1 MSQKSAK
8 RKKKRKNQLSNP
20 SYSQSRMGEK
30 PQRNHKDSTFCLL
43 FSEPQRAI
51 ELYNAVT
58 GENLPP
64 DTELTYTTLKNAI
77 YIDRN
82 NDLSFVVNDRY
93 LVMSECQS
101 TINMNIP
108 MRCLGYVNRTLEN
121 LAGREGLYGRHLV
134 KFPAPEFYVFY
145 VGMEAWS
152 RKTLRLSE
160 SFLAEP
166 IENSLELV
174 VNLINLNYNKDS
186 EILQRSPS
194 LLGYSKL
201 LYHIQEELGA
211 NGGDLKQAIDTAVK
225 ACMDEGLITD
235 FLHKHSKE
243 VTGML
248 FKEITVEEFA
258 EIRAREAY
266 ADGEKVGYEVGR
278 EEGEKTGLARGAA
291 QEKREIAKKFK
302 DSGISI
308 EVIARN
314 TGLTPEEIES
324 LLQSITK
331 APRVHIHA
339 HTAGLSRT
347 DWIQLR
353 FIALGCTGHYIACQM
368 RDARCVVLW
377 CGFCAARGIGR

>member
-1 MSQKSAK
+1 MDQKSVK
-8 RKKKRKNQLSNP
+8 RKRKRNYQPSNFTQV
-20 SYSQSRMGEK
+20 QSRIGEK

-43 FSEPQRAI
+43 FSEPARAI

-101 TINMNIP
+101 TVNRNIP

-121 LAGREGLYGRHLV
+121 LAGREVLYGRNLV
-134 KFPAPEFYVFY
+134 KFPAPEFCLFY
-145 VGMEAWS
+145 VGKEPWD

-160 SFLAEP
+160 SFLVDP
-166 IENSLELV
+166 KENSLELV
-174 VNLINLNYNKDS
+174 VNLINLSYTETS

-201 LYHIQEELGA
+201 LYHIQEELSA

-225 ACMDEGLITD
+225 ACMDEGLIAD

-248 FKEITVEEFA
+248 FEEITVEEFA

-266 ADGEKVGYEVGR
+266 ADGEKAGR
-278 EEGEKTGLARGAA
+278 AEGEKSGLARGAA
-291 QEKREIAKKFK
+291 QEKREIAKSMKAKGLEFAM
-302 DSGISI
+302 
-308 EVIARN
+308 IAEL
-314 TGLTPEEIES
+314 TGLTPEEIAE
-324 LLQSITK
+324 L
-331 APRVHIHA
+331 
-339 HTAGLSRT
+339 
-347 DWIQLR
+347 
-353 FIALGCTGHYIACQM
+353 
-368 RDARCVVLW
+368 
-377 CGFCAARGIGR
+377 

>member
-1 MSQKSAK
+1 MDQKSVK
-8 RKKKRKNQLSNP
+8 RKRKQNHQPSNFTQV
-20 SYSQSRMGEK
+20 QSRIGEE

-43 FSEPQRAI
+43 FSEPARAI

-101 TINMNIP
+101 TINRNIP
-108 MRCLGYVNRTLEN
+108 MRCLGYVNRILEN
-121 LAGREGLYGRHLV
+121 LAGREVLYGRNLV
-134 KFPAPEFYVFY
+134 KFPAPEFYVFR
-145 VGMEAWS
+145 EAWS

-160 SFLAEP
+160 SFLVEP
-166 IENSLELV
+166 KENSLELV

-201 LYHIQEELGA
+201 LYHIQEELSA
-211 NGGDLKQAIDTAVK
+211 NGGDLKQAIDAAVK
-225 ACMDEGLITD
+225 ACMDEGLIAD

-248 FKEITVEEFA
+248 FEEITVEEFA

-266 ADGEKVGYEVGR
+266 ADGEKAGR
-278 EEGEKTGLARGAA
+278 AEGEKSGLARGAA
-291 QEKREIAKKFK
+291 QEKREIAKTMKAKGLEFAM
-302 DSGISI
+302 
-308 EVIARN
+308 IAEL
-314 TGLTPEEIES
+314 TGLTSEEIAE
-324 LLQSITK
+324 L
-331 APRVHIHA
+331 
-339 HTAGLSRT
+339 
-347 DWIQLR
+347 
-353 FIALGCTGHYIACQM
+353 
-368 RDARCVVLW
+368 
-377 CGFCAARGIGR
+377 

>member
-1 MSQKSAK
+1 MDQKSVK
-8 RKKKRKNQLSNP
+8 RKRKRNHQPSNFTQV
-20 SYSQSRMGEK
+20 QSRIGEK

-101 TINMNIP
+101 TINRNIP

-121 LAGREGLYGRHLV
+121 LAGREVLYGRNLV

-145 VGMEAWS
+145 VGREAWS

-160 SFLAEP
+160 SFLVEP
-166 IENSLELV
+166 KENSLELV

-201 LYHIQEELGA
+201 LYHIQEELSA

-225 ACMDEGLITD
+225 ACMDEGLIAD

-248 FKEITVEEFA
+248 FEEITVEEFA

-266 ADGEKVGYEVGR
+266 ADGEKAGR
-278 EEGEKTGLARGAA
+278 AEGEKSGLARGAA
-291 QEKREIAKKFK
+291 QEKREIAKTMKAK
-302 DSGISI
+302 GL
-308 EVIARN
+308 EIAMIAEL
-314 TGLTPEEIES
+314 TGLTSEEIAE
-324 LLQSITK
+324 L
-331 APRVHIHA
+331 
-339 HTAGLSRT
+339 
-347 DWIQLR
+347 
-353 FIALGCTGHYIACQM
+353 
-368 RDARCVVLW
+368 
-377 CGFCAARGIGR
+377 

>member
-1 MSQKSAK
+1 MDQKSVK
-8 RKKKRKNQLSNP
+8 RKRKRNHQPSNFTQV
-20 SYSQSRMGEK
+20 QSRIGEK

-101 TINMNIP
+101 TINRNIP

-121 LAGREGLYGRHLV
+121 LAGREVLYGRNLV
-134 KFPAPEFYVFY
+134 KFPAPEFYLFY
-145 VGMEAWS
+145 VGKEPWD

-160 SFLAEP
+160 SFLVEP
-166 IENSLELV
+166 KENSLELV
-174 VNLINLNYNKDS
+174 VNLINLSYTETS

-201 LYHIQEELGA
+201 LYHIQEELSA
-211 NGGDLKQAIDTAVK
+211 NGGDLKQAIDAAVK
-225 ACMDEGLITD
+225 ACMDEGLIAD

-248 FKEITVEEFA
+248 FEEITVEEFA

-266 ADGEKVGYEVGR
+266 ADGEKAGYDKGEKAGR
-278 EEGEKTGLARGAA
+278 AEGEKSGLARGAA
-291 QEKREIAKKFK
+291 QEKREIAKTMKAK
-302 DSGISI
+302 GL
-308 EVIARN
+308 EIAMIAEL
-314 TGLTPEEIES
+314 TGLTSEEIAE
-324 LLQSITK
+324 L
-331 APRVHIHA
+331 
-339 HTAGLSRT
+339 
-347 DWIQLR
+347 
-353 FIALGCTGHYIACQM
+353 
-368 RDARCVVLW
+368 
-377 CGFCAARGIGR
+377 

>member
-1 MSQKSAK
+1 MDQKSVK
-8 RKKKRKNQLSNP
+8 RKRKQNHQPSNFTQV
-20 SYSQSRMGEK
+20 QSRIGEK

-43 FSEPQRAI
+43 FSEPARAI

-101 TINMNIP
+101 TINRNIP

-121 LAGREGLYGRHLV
+121 LAGREVLYGRNLV
-134 KFPAPEFYVFY
+134 KFPAPEFYLFY
-145 VGMEAWS
+145 VGKEPWD

-160 SFLAEP
+160 SFLVDP
-166 IENSLELV
+166 KENSLELV
-174 VNLINLNYNKDS
+174 VNLINLSYTETS

-201 LYHIQEELGA
+201 LYHIQEELSA
-211 NGGDLKQAIDTAVK
+211 NGGDLKQAIDAAVK
-225 ACMDEGLITD
+225 ACMDEGLIAD

-248 FKEITVEEFA
+248 FEEITVEEFA

-266 ADGEKVGYEVGR
+266 ADGEKAGYDKGEKAGR
-278 EEGEKTGLARGAA
+278 AEGEKSGLARGAA
-291 QEKREIAKKFK
+291 QEKREIAKSMKAKGLEFAM
-302 DSGISI
+302 
-308 EVIARN
+308 IAEL
-314 TGLTPEEIES
+314 TGLTPEEIAE
-324 LLQSITK
+324 L
-331 APRVHIHA
+331 
-339 HTAGLSRT
+339 
-347 DWIQLR
+347 
-353 FIALGCTGHYIACQM
+353 
-368 RDARCVVLW
+368 
-377 CGFCAARGIGR
+377 

>member
-1 MSQKSAK
+1 MSQKSVK
-8 RKKKRKNQLSNP
+8 SKKRRKDQLSNP
-20 SYSQSRMGEK
+20 IKAQERIQSRMGEK

-82 NDLSFVVNDRY
+82 NDLSFVIKDRY

-101 TINMNIP
+101 TVNMNIP

-121 LAGREGLYGRHLV
+121 LAGREGLYGRNLV
-134 KFPAPEFYVFY
+134 QFPAPEFYLFY
-145 VGMEAWS
+145 VGKETWS

-160 SFLAEP
+160 SFLVEP
-166 IENSLELV
+166 KENSLELV
-174 VNLINLNYNKDS
+174 VNLINLNYTETN

-201 LYHIQEELGA
+201 LYHIQEEMSA
-211 NGGDLKQAIDTAVK
+211 NGGDLKRAIDTAVK
-225 ACMDEGLITD
+225 VCMDEGLIAD

-248 FKEITVEEFA
+248 FNEITVEEFA

-266 ADGEKVGYEVGR
+266 ADGEKAGEAIGYEK
-278 EEGEKTGLARGAA
+278 GEKTGLARGAA

-302 DSGISI
+302 DSGIPI
-308 EVIARN
+308 DVIARN
-314 TGLTPEEIES
+314 TGLTPEEI
-324 LLQSITK
+324 
-331 APRVHIHA
+331 A
-339 HTAGLSRT
+339 
-347 DWIQLR
+347 
-353 FIALGCTGHYIACQM
+353 AL
-368 RDARCVVLW
+368 
-377 CGFCAARGIGR
+377 

>member
-1 MSQKSAK
+1 MDQKSVK
-8 RKKKRKNQLSNP
+8 RKRKRNHQPSNFTQV
-20 SYSQSRMGEK
+20 QSRIGEK

-101 TINMNIP
+101 TINRNIP

-121 LAGREGLYGRHLV
+121 LAGREVLYGRNLV

-145 VGMEAWS
+145 VGREAWS

-160 SFLAEP
+160 SFLVEP
-166 IENSLELV
+166 KENSLELV

-201 LYHIQEELGA
+201 LYHIQEELSA

-266 ADGEKVGYEVGR
+266 ADGEKAGR
-278 EEGEKTGLARGAA
+278 AEGEKSGLARGAA
-291 QEKREIAKKFK
+291 QEKREIAKTMKAK
-302 DSGISI
+302 GL
-308 EVIARN
+308 EIAMIAEL
-314 TGLTPEEIES
+314 TGLTSEEIAE
-324 LLQSITK
+324 L
-331 APRVHIHA
+331 
-339 HTAGLSRT
+339 
-347 DWIQLR
+347 
-353 FIALGCTGHYIACQM
+353 
-368 RDARCVVLW
+368 
-377 CGFCAARGIGR
+377 

>member
-1 MSQKSAK
+1 MDQKSVK
-8 RKKKRKNQLSNP
+8 RKRKQNHQPSNFTQV
-20 SYSQSRMGEK
+20 QSRIGEK

-101 TINMNIP
+101 TINRNIP

-121 LAGREGLYGRHLV
+121 LAGREVLYGRNLV
-134 KFPAPEFYVFY
+134 KFPAPEFYLFY
-145 VGMEAWS
+145 VGKEPWD

-160 SFLAEP
+160 SFLVDP
-166 IENSLELV
+166 KENSLELV
-174 VNLINLNYNKDS
+174 VNLINLSYTETS

-201 LYHIQEELGA
+201 LYHIQEELSA
-211 NGGDLKQAIDTAVK
+211 NGGDLKQAIDAAVK
-225 ACMDEGLITD
+225 ACMDEGLIAD

-248 FKEITVEEFA
+248 FEEITVEEFA

-266 ADGEKVGYEVGR
+266 ADGEKAGYDK
-278 EEGEKTGLARGAA
+278 GEKAGRAEGRSEGAA
-291 QEKREIAKKFK
+291 QEKREIAKSMKAKGLEFAM
-302 DSGISI
+302 
-308 EVIARN
+308 IAEL
-314 TGLTPEEIES
+314 TGLTPEEIAE
-324 LLQSITK
+324 L
-331 APRVHIHA
+331 
-339 HTAGLSRT
+339 
-347 DWIQLR
+347 
-353 FIALGCTGHYIACQM
+353 
-368 RDARCVVLW
+368 
-377 CGFCAARGIGR
+377 

>member
-1 MSQKSAK
+1 MDQKSVK
-8 RKKKRKNQLSNP
+8 RKRKRNHQPSNFTQV
-20 SYSQSRMGEK
+20 QSRIGEK

-101 TINMNIP
+101 TINRNIP

-121 LAGREGLYGRHLV
+121 LAGREVLYGRNLV
-134 KFPAPEFYVFY
+134 KFPAPEFYLFY
-145 VGMEAWS
+145 VGKEPWD

-160 SFLAEP
+160 SFLVEP
-166 IENSLELV
+166 KENSLELV
-174 VNLINLNYNKDS
+174 VNLINLSYTETS

-225 ACMDEGLITD
+225 ACMDEGLIAD

-248 FKEITVEEFA
+248 FEEITVEEFA

-266 ADGEKVGYEVGR
+266 ADGEKAGYDKGEKAGR
-278 EEGEKTGLARGAA
+278 AEGEKSGLARGVA
-291 QEKREIAKKFK
+291 QEKREIAKTMKAK
-302 DSGISI
+302 GL
-308 EVIARN
+308 EIAMIAEL
-314 TGLTPEEIES
+314 TGLTSEEIAE
-324 LLQSITK
+324 L
-331 APRVHIHA
+331 
-339 HTAGLSRT
+339 
-347 DWIQLR
+347 
-353 FIALGCTGHYIACQM
+353 
-368 RDARCVVLW
+368 
-377 CGFCAARGIGR
+377 

>member
-1 MSQKSAK
+1 MDQKSVK
-8 RKKKRKNQLSNP
+8 RKRKRNHQPSNFTQV
-20 SYSQSRMGEK
+20 QSRIGEK

-43 FSEPQRAI
+43 FSEPARAI

-64 DTELTYTTLKNAI
+64 DTELIYTTLKNAI

-101 TINMNIP
+101 TINRNIP

-121 LAGREGLYGRHLV
+121 LAGREVLYGRNLV
-134 KFPAPEFYVFY
+134 KFPAPEFYLFY
-145 VGMEAWS
+145 VGKEPWD

-160 SFLAEP
+160 SFLVDP
-166 IENSLELV
+166 KENSLELV
-174 VNLINLNYNKDS
+174 VNLINLSYTETS

-201 LYHIQEELGA
+201 LYHIQEELSA

-225 ACMDEGLITD
+225 ACMDEGLIAD

-248 FKEITVEEFA
+248 FEEITVEEFA

-266 ADGEKVGYEVGR
+266 ADGEKAGYDKGEKAGR
-278 EEGEKTGLARGAA
+278 AEGEKSGLARGAA
-291 QEKREIAKKFK
+291 QEKREIAKTMKAK
-302 DSGISI
+302 GL
-308 EVIARN
+308 EIAMIAEL
-314 TGLTPEEIES
+314 TGLTSEEIAE
-324 LLQSITK
+324 L
-331 APRVHIHA
+331 
-339 HTAGLSRT
+339 
-347 DWIQLR
+347 
-353 FIALGCTGHYIACQM
+353 
-368 RDARCVVLW
+368 
-377 CGFCAARGIGR
+377 

>member
-1 MSQKSAK
+1 MDQKSVK
-8 RKKKRKNQLSNP
+8 RKRKRNHQPSNFTQV
-20 SYSQSRMGEK
+20 QSRIGEK

-101 TINMNIP
+101 TINRNIP

-121 LAGREGLYGRHLV
+121 LAGREVLYGRNLV
-134 KFPAPEFYVFY
+134 KFPAPEFYLFY
-145 VGMEAWS
+145 VGKEPWE

-160 SFLAEP
+160 SFLVDP
-166 IENSLELV
+166 KENSLELV

-201 LYHIQEELGA
+201 LYHIQEELSA

-225 ACMDEGLITD
+225 ACMDEGLIAD

-248 FKEITVEEFA
+248 FEEITVEEFA

-266 ADGEKVGYEVGR
+266 ADGEKAGYDKGEKAGR
-278 EEGEKTGLARGAA
+278 AEGEKSGLARGAA
-291 QEKREIAKKFK
+291 QEKREIAKTMKAK
-302 DSGISI
+302 GL
-308 EVIARN
+308 EIAMIAEL
-314 TGLTPEEIES
+314 TGLTSEEIAE
-324 LLQSITK
+324 L
-331 APRVHIHA
+331 
-339 HTAGLSRT
+339 
-347 DWIQLR
+347 
-353 FIALGCTGHYIACQM
+353 
-368 RDARCVVLW
+368 
-377 CGFCAARGIGR
+377 

>member
-1 MSQKSAK
+1 MDQKSVK
-8 RKKKRKNQLSNP
+8 RKRKRNYQPSNFTQV
-20 SYSQSRMGEK
+20 QSRIGEK

-43 FSEPQRAI
+43 FSEPARAI

-101 TINMNIP
+101 TVNRNIP

-121 LAGREGLYGRHLV
+121 LAGREVLYGRNLV
-134 KFPAPEFYVFY
+134 KFPAPEFYLFY
-145 VGMEAWS
+145 VGKEPWD

-160 SFLAEP
+160 SLLVDP
-166 IENSLELV
+166 KENSLELV
-174 VNLINLNYNKDS
+174 VNLINLSYTETS

-201 LYHIQEELGA
+201 LYHIQEELSA

-225 ACMDEGLITD
+225 ACMDEGLIAD

-248 FKEITVEEFA
+248 FEEITVEEFA

-266 ADGEKVGYEVGR
+266 ADGEKAGR
-278 EEGEKTGLARGAA
+278 AEGEKSGLARGAA
-291 QEKREIAKKFK
+291 QEKREIAKSMKAKGLEFAM
-302 DSGISI
+302 
-308 EVIARN
+308 IAEL
-314 TGLTPEEIES
+314 TGLTPEEIAE
-324 LLQSITK
+324 L
-331 APRVHIHA
+331 
-339 HTAGLSRT
+339 
-347 DWIQLR
+347 
-353 FIALGCTGHYIACQM
+353 
-368 RDARCVVLW
+368 
-377 CGFCAARGIGR
+377 

>member
-1 MSQKSAK
+1 MDQKSVK
-8 RKKKRKNQLSNP
+8 RKRKRNHQPSNFTQV
-20 SYSQSRMGEK
+20 QSRIGEK

-101 TINMNIP
+101 TINRNIP

-121 LAGREGLYGRHLV
+121 LAGRGVLYGRNLV
-134 KFPAPEFYVFY
+134 KFPAPEFYLFY
-145 VGMEAWS
+145 VGKEPWD

-160 SFLAEP
+160 SFLVEP
-166 IENSLELV
+166 KENSLELV

-201 LYHIQEELGA
+201 LYHIQEELSA

-225 ACMDEGLITD
+225 ACMDEGLIAD

-248 FKEITVEEFA
+248 FEEITVEEFA

-266 ADGEKVGYEVGR
+266 ADGEKAGR
-278 EEGEKTGLARGAA
+278 AEGEKSGLARGAA
-291 QEKREIAKKFK
+291 QEKREIAKTMKAK
-302 DSGISI
+302 GL
-308 EVIARN
+308 EIAMIAEL
-314 TGLTPEEIES
+314 TGLTSEEIAE
-324 LLQSITK
+324 L
-331 APRVHIHA
+331 
-339 HTAGLSRT
+339 
-347 DWIQLR
+347 
-353 FIALGCTGHYIACQM
+353 
-368 RDARCVVLW
+368 
-377 CGFCAARGIGR
+377 

>member
-1 MSQKSAK
+1 MDQKSVK
-8 RKKKRKNQLSNP
+8 RKRKQNHQPSNFTQV
-20 SYSQSRMGEK
+20 QSRIGEK

-43 FSEPQRAI
+43 FSEPARAI

-101 TINMNIP
+101 TINRNIP

-121 LAGREGLYGRHLV
+121 LAGREVLYGRNLV
-134 KFPAPEFYVFY
+134 KFPAPEFYLFY
-145 VGMEAWS
+145 VGKEPWD

-160 SFLAEP
+160 SFLVDP
-166 IENSLELV
+166 KENSLELV
-174 VNLINLNYNKDS
+174 VNLINLSYTETS

-201 LYHIQEELGA
+201 LYHIQEELSA
-211 NGGDLKQAIDTAVK
+211 NGGDLKQAIDAAVK
-225 ACMDEGLITD
+225 ACMDEGLIAD

-248 FKEITVEEFA
+248 FEEITVEEFA

-266 ADGEKVGYEVGR
+266 ADGEKAGR
-278 EEGEKTGLARGAA
+278 AEGEKSGLARGAA
-291 QEKREIAKKFK
+291 QEKREIAKTMKAK
-302 DSGISI
+302 GL
-308 EVIARN
+308 EIAMIAEL
-314 TGLTPEEIES
+314 TGLTPEEIAE
-324 LLQSITK
+324 L
-331 APRVHIHA
+331 
-339 HTAGLSRT
+339 
-347 DWIQLR
+347 
-353 FIALGCTGHYIACQM
+353 
-368 RDARCVVLW
+368 
-377 CGFCAARGIGR
+377 

>member
-1 MSQKSAK
+1 MDQKTVK
-8 RKKKRKNQLSNP
+8 RKRKQNHQPSNFTQV
-20 SYSQSRMGEK
+20 QSRIGEK

-43 FSEPQRAI
+43 FSEPARAI

-101 TINMNIP
+101 TINRNIP

-121 LAGREGLYGRHLV
+121 LAGREVLYGRNLV
-134 KFPAPEFYVFY
+134 KCPAPEFYLFY
-145 VGMEAWS
+145 VGKEPWD

-160 SFLAEP
+160 SFLVDP
-166 IENSLELV
+166 KENSLELV
-174 VNLINLNYNKDS
+174 VNLINLSYTETS

-201 LYHIQEELGA
+201 LYHIQEELSA
-211 NGGDLKQAIDTAVK
+211 NGGDLKQAIDAAVK
-225 ACMDEGLITD
+225 ACMDEGLIAD
-235 FLHKHSKE
+235 FLHKHSKG

-248 FKEITVEEFA
+248 FEEITVEEFA

-266 ADGEKVGYEVGR
+266 ADGEKAGR
-278 EEGEKTGLARGAA
+278 AEGEKSGLARGVA
-291 QEKREIAKKFK
+291 QEKREIAKTMKAK
-302 DSGISI
+302 GLGIAM
-308 EVIARN
+308 IAEL
-314 TGLTPEEIES
+314 TGLTPEEIAE
-324 LLQSITK
+324 L
-331 APRVHIHA
+331 
-339 HTAGLSRT
+339 
-347 DWIQLR
+347 
-353 FIALGCTGHYIACQM
+353 
-368 RDARCVVLW
+368 
-377 CGFCAARGIGR
+377 

>member
-1 MSQKSAK
+1 MDQKSVKRK
-8 RKKKRKNQLSNP
+8 RKKNHQPSNFTQV
-20 SYSQSRMGEK
+20 QSRIGEK

-43 FSEPQRAI
+43 FSEPARAI

-64 DTELTYTTLKNAI
+64 DTELTYPTLKNAI

-101 TINMNIP
+101 TINRNIP

-121 LAGREGLYGRHLV
+121 LAGREVLYGRHLV
-134 KFPAPEFYVFY
+134 KFPAPEFYLFY
-145 VGMEAWS
+145 VGKEPWD

-160 SFLAEP
+160 SFLVDP
-166 IENSLELV
+166 KENSLELV
-174 VNLINLNYNKDS
+174 VNLINLSYTETS

-201 LYHIQEELGA
+201 LYHIQEELSA

-225 ACMDEGLITD
+225 ACMDEGLIAD

-248 FKEITVEEFA
+248 FEEITVEEFA

-266 ADGEKVGYEVGR
+266 ADGEKAGR
-278 EEGEKTGLARGAA
+278 AEGEKSGLARGVA
-291 QEKREIAKKFK
+291 QEKREIAKTMKAK
-302 DSGISI
+302 GLGIAM
-308 EVIARN
+308 IAEL

-324 LLQSITK
+324 L
-331 APRVHIHA
+331 
-339 HTAGLSRT
+339 
-347 DWIQLR
+347 
-353 FIALGCTGHYIACQM
+353 
-368 RDARCVVLW
+368 
-377 CGFCAARGIGR
+377 

>member
-1 MSQKSAK
+1 MDQKSVK
-8 RKKKRKNQLSNP
+8 RKRKQNHQPSNFTQV
-20 SYSQSRMGEK
+20 QSRIGEK

-43 FSEPQRAI
+43 FSEPARAI

-64 DTELTYTTLKNAI
+64 DTELIYTTLKNAI

-101 TINMNIP
+101 TINRNIP

-121 LAGREGLYGRHLV
+121 LAGREVLYGRNLV
-134 KFPAPEFYVFY
+134 KFPAPEFYLFY
-145 VGMEAWS
+145 VGKEPWE

-160 SFLAEP
+160 SFLVDP
-166 IENSLELV
+166 KENSLELV
-174 VNLINLNYNKDS
+174 VNLINLSYTETS

-201 LYHIQEELGA
+201 LYHIQEELSA
-211 NGGDLKQAIDTAVK
+211 NGGDLKQAIDAAVK
-225 ACMDEGLITD
+225 ACMDEGLIAD

-248 FKEITVEEFA
+248 FEEITVEEFA

-266 ADGEKVGYEVGR
+266 ADGEKAGYDKGEKAGR
-278 EEGEKTGLARGAA
+278 AEGEKSGLARGAA
-291 QEKREIAKKFK
+291 QEKREIAKTMKAK
-302 DSGISI
+302 GL
-308 EVIARN
+308 EIAMIAEL
-314 TGLTPEEIES
+314 TGLTSEEIAE
-324 LLQSITK
+324 L
-331 APRVHIHA
+331 
-339 HTAGLSRT
+339 
-347 DWIQLR
+347 
-353 FIALGCTGHYIACQM
+353 
-368 RDARCVVLW
+368 
-377 CGFCAARGIGR
+377 

>member
-1 MSQKSAK
+1 MDQKSVKRK
-8 RKKKRKNQLSNP
+8 RKKNHQPSNFTQV
-20 SYSQSRMGEK
+20 QSRIGEK

-43 FSEPQRAI
+43 FSEPARAI

-82 NDLSFVVNDRY
+82 NDLSFVVKDRY

-101 TINMNIP
+101 TINRNIP

-121 LAGREGLYGRHLV
+121 LAGREVLYGRNLV
-134 KFPAPEFYVFY
+134 KFPAPEFYLFY
-145 VGMEAWS
+145 VGKEPWD

-160 SFLAEP
+160 SFLVDP
-166 IENSLELV
+166 KENSLELV
-174 VNLINLNYNKDS
+174 VNLINLSYTETS

-201 LYHIQEELGA
+201 LYHIQEELSA

-225 ACMDEGLITD
+225 ACMDEGLIAD

-248 FKEITVEEFA
+248 FEENTVEEFA

-266 ADGEKVGYEVGR
+266 ADGEKAGR
-278 EEGEKTGLARGAA
+278 AEGRSEGAA
-291 QEKREIAKKFK
+291 QEKREIAKSMKAKGLEFAM
-302 DSGISI
+302 
-308 EVIARN
+308 IAEL
-314 TGLTPEEIES
+314 TGLTPEEIAE
-324 LLQSITK
+324 L
-331 APRVHIHA
+331 
-339 HTAGLSRT
+339 
-347 DWIQLR
+347 
-353 FIALGCTGHYIACQM
+353 
-368 RDARCVVLW
+368 
-377 CGFCAARGIGR
+377 

>member
-1 MSQKSAK
+1 MDQKSVKRK
-8 RKKKRKNQLSNP
+8 RKKNHQPSNFT
-20 SYSQSRMGEK
+20 QVHSRIGEK

-43 FSEPQRAI
+43 FSEPARAI

-101 TINMNIP
+101 TINRNIP

-121 LAGREGLYGRHLV
+121 LAGREVLYGRNLV
-134 KFPAPEFYVFY
+134 KFPAPEFYLFY
-145 VGMEAWS
+145 VGKEPWD

-160 SFLAEP
+160 SFLVDP
-166 IENSLELV
+166 KENSLELV
-174 VNLINLNYNKDS
+174 VNLINLSYTETS

-201 LYHIQEELGA
+201 LYHIQEELSA
-211 NGGDLKQAIDTAVK
+211 NGGDLKQAIDAAVK
-225 ACMDEGLITD
+225 ACMDEGLIAD

-248 FKEITVEEFA
+248 FEEITVEEFA

-266 ADGEKVGYEVGR
+266 ADGEKAGR

-308 EVIARN
+308 GVIARN

-324 LLQSITK
+324 L
-331 APRVHIHA
+331 
-339 HTAGLSRT
+339 
-347 DWIQLR
+347 
-353 FIALGCTGHYIACQM
+353 
-368 RDARCVVLW
+368 
-377 CGFCAARGIGR
+377 

>member
-1 MSQKSAK
+1 MDQKSVK
-8 RKKKRKNQLSNP
+8 RKRKRNHQPSNFTQV
-20 SYSQSRMGEK
+20 QSRIGEK

-101 TINMNIP
+101 TINRNIP

-121 LAGREGLYGRHLV
+121 LAGREVLYGRNLV
-134 KFPAPEFYVFY
+134 KFPAPEFYLFY
-145 VGMEAWS
+145 VGKEPWD

-160 SFLAEP
+160 SFLVDP
-166 IENSLELV
+166 KENSLEMV
-174 VNLINLNYNKDS
+174 VNLINLSYTETS

-225 ACMDEGLITD
+225 ACMDEGLIAD

-248 FKEITVEEFA
+248 FEEITVEEFA
-258 EIRAREAY
+258 EIRACEAY
-266 ADGEKVGYEVGR
+266 ADGEKAGYDKGEKAGR
-278 EEGEKTGLARGAA
+278 AEGEKSGLARGVA
-291 QEKREIAKKFK
+291 QEKREIAKTMKAK
-302 DSGISI
+302 GL
-308 EVIARN
+308 EIAMIAEL
-314 TGLTPEEIES
+314 TGLTSEEIAE
-324 LLQSITK
+324 L
-331 APRVHIHA
+331 
-339 HTAGLSRT
+339 
-347 DWIQLR
+347 
-353 FIALGCTGHYIACQM
+353 
-368 RDARCVVLW
+368 
-377 CGFCAARGIGR
+377 

>member
-1 MSQKSAK
+1 MDQKTVK
-8 RKKKRKNQLSNP
+8 RKRKQNHQPSNFTQV
-20 SYSQSRMGEK
+20 QSRIGEK

-43 FSEPQRAI
+43 FSEPARAI

-101 TINMNIP
+101 TINRNIP

-121 LAGREGLYGRHLV
+121 LAGREVLYGRNLV

-145 VGMEAWS
+145 VGREAWS

-160 SFLAEP
+160 SFLVEP
-166 IENSLELV
+166 KENSLELV
-174 VNLINLNYNKDS
+174 VNLINLSYTETS

-201 LYHIQEELGA
+201 LYHIQEELSA

-225 ACMDEGLITD
+225 ACMDEGLIAD

-248 FKEITVEEFA
+248 FEEITVEEFA

-266 ADGEKVGYEVGR
+266 ADGEKAGR
-278 EEGEKTGLARGAA
+278 AEGRSEGAA
-291 QEKREIAKKFK
+291 QEKREIAKSMKAKGLEFAM
-302 DSGISI
+302 
-308 EVIARN
+308 IAEL
-314 TGLTPEEIES
+314 TGLTSEEIAE
-324 LLQSITK
+324 L
-331 APRVHIHA
+331 
-339 HTAGLSRT
+339 
-347 DWIQLR
+347 
-353 FIALGCTGHYIACQM
+353 
-368 RDARCVVLW
+368 
-377 CGFCAARGIGR
+377 

>member
-1 MSQKSAK
+1 MDQKSVK
-8 RKKKRKNQLSNP
+8 RKRKRNHQPSNFTQV
-20 SYSQSRMGEK
+20 QSRIGEK

-101 TINMNIP
+101 TVNRNIP

-121 LAGREGLYGRHLV
+121 LAGREVLYGRNLV

-145 VGMEAWS
+145 VGREAWS

-160 SFLAEP
+160 SFLVEP
-166 IENSLELV
+166 KENSLELV

-201 LYHIQEELGA
+201 LYHIQEELSA

-225 ACMDEGLITD
+225 ACMDEGLIAD

-248 FKEITVEEFA
+248 FEEITVEEFA

-266 ADGEKVGYEVGR
+266 ADGEKAGR
-278 EEGEKTGLARGAA
+278 AEGEKSGLARGAA
-291 QEKREIAKKFK
+291 QEKREIAKTMKAK
-302 DSGISI
+302 GLGIAM
-308 EVIARN
+308 IAEL
-314 TGLTPEEIES
+314 TGLTSEEIAE
-324 LLQSITK
+324 L
-331 APRVHIHA
+331 
-339 HTAGLSRT
+339 
-347 DWIQLR
+347 
-353 FIALGCTGHYIACQM
+353 
-368 RDARCVVLW
+368 
-377 CGFCAARGIGR
+377 

>member
-1 MSQKSAK
+1 MDQKSVK
-8 RKKKRKNQLSNP
+8 RKRKRNHQPSNFTQV
-20 SYSQSRMGEK
+20 QSRIGEK

-43 FSEPQRAI
+43 FSEPARAI

-101 TINMNIP
+101 TINRNIP

-121 LAGREGLYGRHLV
+121 LAGREVLYGRNLV

-145 VGMEAWS
+145 VGREAWS

-160 SFLAEP
+160 SFLVEP
-166 IENSLELV
+166 KENSLELV

-201 LYHIQEELGA
+201 LYHIQEELSA

-225 ACMDEGLITD
+225 ACMDEGLIAD

-248 FKEITVEEFA
+248 FEEITVEEFA

-266 ADGEKVGYEVGR
+266 ADGEKAGYDKGEKAGR
-278 EEGEKTGLARGAA
+278 AEGEKSGLARGAA
-291 QEKREIAKKFK
+291 QEKREIAKSMKAK
-302 DSGISI
+302 GL
-308 EVIARN
+308 EIAMIAEL
-314 TGLTPEEIES
+314 TGLTSEEIAE
-324 LLQSITK
+324 L
-331 APRVHIHA
+331 
-339 HTAGLSRT
+339 
-347 DWIQLR
+347 
-353 FIALGCTGHYIACQM
+353 
-368 RDARCVVLW
+368 
-377 CGFCAARGIGR
+377 